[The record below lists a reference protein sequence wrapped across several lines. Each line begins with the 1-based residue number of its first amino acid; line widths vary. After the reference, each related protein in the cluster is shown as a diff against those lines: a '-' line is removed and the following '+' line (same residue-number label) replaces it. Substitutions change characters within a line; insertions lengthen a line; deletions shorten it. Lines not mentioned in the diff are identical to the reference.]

1 MKSDKLVTIKKYMN
15 AYHAEVDKTVLEAA
29 GIKSMVSS
37 DDYGGMQPAL
47 QFSNGVRLIVREE
60 DADRALIELSKEQDI
75 EE

>member
-1 MKSDKLVTIKKYMN
+1 MKSEKLVTIKKYMN
-15 AYHAEVDKTVLEAA
+15 VFDAEVDKTLLDSI